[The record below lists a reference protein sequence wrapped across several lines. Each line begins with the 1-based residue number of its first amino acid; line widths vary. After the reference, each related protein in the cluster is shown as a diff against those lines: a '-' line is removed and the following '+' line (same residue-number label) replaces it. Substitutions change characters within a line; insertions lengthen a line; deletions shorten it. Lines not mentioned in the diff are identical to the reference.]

1 MQKYHLSKIDVLPR
15 GQNPLRLLL
24 YSIMNLNPI
33 WLALVGK
40 ARKGKKGRRKLMDVV
55 EGCRYGD
62 RQVHN

>member
-1 MQKYHLSKIDVLPR
+1 
-15 GQNPLRLLL
+15 
-24 YSIMNLNPI
+24 MNLNPI
-33 WLALVGK
+33 WLALVAK